1 MAGTIINTPAT
12 GASDW
17 TGWIVQQ
24 GKTDKGF
31 LRVSLT
37 NPSSTAASL
46 IATGSV
52 LECAG
57 SIYQFTETSISLD
70 ASTASSSVA
79 FYYTVIP
86 SGGGTTVTVVRDS
99 VAPTWIDSKQGFYA
113 SAASTTRY
121 IGGAYIGTA
130 ATYFNKFIYTPQMLD
145 YLIYQNKTRPILK
158 KIFEL
163 GEWNMDADLM
173 LVIAHNLGFLLN
185 IKHVSALIYND
196 PQLAQA
202 KFTGRPEGQAGTAG
216 IGGGIVLSRVSIVL
230 RRRQGGYFDNI
241 NYDGTASTV
250 ANRGFVHIE
259 YEA

>member
-1 MAGTIINTPAT
+1 MAGTIISTPAT

-31 LRVSLT
+31 IRVSLT

-86 SGGGTTVTVVRDS
+86 SAGGTTVTVVRNS
-99 VAPTWIDSKQGFYA
+99 ITPTWVDSKQGFYA

-130 ATYFNKFIYTPQMLD
+130 ATYYNKFIYTPQMLD
-145 YLIYQNKTRPILK
+145 YLIYQNETRPILE
-158 KIFEL
+158 KILEL
-163 GEWNMDADLM
+163 GEWNMDSTTDLIVDHGVVRDNIRSINVIIKKDDGNIFDFVGSQTVAVDEVLQIAIYTINVRSIILTRDADG
-173 LVIAHNLGFLLN
+173 A
-185 IKHVSALIYND
+185 
-196 PQLAQA
+196 
-202 KFTGRPEGQAGTAG
+202 
-216 IGGGIVLSRVSIVL
+216 
-230 RRRQGGYFDNI
+230 FDNV
-241 NYDGTASTV
+241 NFNGTASTV
-250 ANRGFVHIE
+250 PNRGWMIIE